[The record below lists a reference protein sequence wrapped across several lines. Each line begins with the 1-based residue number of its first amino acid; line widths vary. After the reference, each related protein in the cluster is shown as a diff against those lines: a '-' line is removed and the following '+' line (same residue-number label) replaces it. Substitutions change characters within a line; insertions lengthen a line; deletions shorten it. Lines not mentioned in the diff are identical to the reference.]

1 MIIINRLF
9 EEYRKFLMTKSKKM
23 MMTILINQDKEVNQK
38 NRKLKDEKNEKNS
51 SSSKFDENCNHC
63 NKHDHK
69 KNQY

>member
-1 MIIINRLF
+1 
-9 EEYRKFLMTKSKKM
+9 M
-23 MMTILINQDKEVNQK
+23 MILINQENKRINQK

-51 SSSKFDENCNHC
+51 SSSKFDKNCNYY